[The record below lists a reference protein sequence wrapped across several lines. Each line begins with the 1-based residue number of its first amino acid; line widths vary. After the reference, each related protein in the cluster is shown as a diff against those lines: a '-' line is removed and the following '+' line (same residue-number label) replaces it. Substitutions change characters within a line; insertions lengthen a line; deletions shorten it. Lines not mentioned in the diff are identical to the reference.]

1 MRGGIGLI
9 CAASVL
15 AMGTGNVLQFSQNSQ
30 IKENFHNTAEFED
43 FAQQVAAVVPANTHA
58 FGLNVAEVYSMLHWS
73 TQCFT
78 MDFSDMAVRPDS
90 LKELKEQLETE
101 DAPAVFTNKSSLG
114 IWQRNDLETYQWF
127 CDTYKLNSRFS
138 FYNEEF
144 RYFTKR

>member
-1 MRGGIGLI
+1 MTFVKATNRHVRETSSDKGLFFP
-9 CAASVL
+9 SY
-15 AMGTGNVLQFSQNSQ
+15 T
-30 IKENFHNTAEFED
+30 
-43 FAQQVAAVVPANTHA
+43 
-58 FGLNVAEVYSMLHWS
+58 HWS

-114 IWQRNDLETYQWF
+114 IWQRNDPETYQWF
-127 CDTYKLNSRFS
+127 CDTYKLNNRFS

>member
-1 MRGGIGLI
+1 M
-9 CAASVL
+9 
-15 AMGTGNVLQFSQNSQ
+15 
-30 IKENFHNTAEFED
+30 
-43 FAQQVAAVVPANTHA
+43 
-58 FGLNVAEVYSMLHWS
+58 AEVYSMLHWS

-90 LKELKEQLETE
+90 LKELKEQLKQRMHRQF
-101 DAPAVFTNKSSLG
+101 FTNKSSLG

-127 CDTYKLNSRFS
+127 CDTYKLNNRFS

>member
-1 MRGGIGLI
+1 
-9 CAASVL
+9 
-15 AMGTGNVLQFSQNSQ
+15 
-30 IKENFHNTAEFED
+30 
-43 FAQQVAAVVPANTHA
+43 
-58 FGLNVAEVYSMLHWS
+58 MLHWS

-114 IWQRNDLETYQWF
+114 IWKRNDTVTYQWF
-127 CDTYKLNSRFS
+127 CDNYKLNETFLC
-138 FYNEEF
+138 YNEEF

>member
-1 MRGGIGLI
+1 
-9 CAASVL
+9 
-15 AMGTGNVLQFSQNSQ
+15 MGTGTILQFSQNSK

-43 FAQQVAAVVPANTHA
+43 FAQQIAAIVPANTHG

-114 IWQRNDLETYQWF
+114 IWKRNDPKTYQWF
-127 CDTYKLNSRFS
+127 CDNYKLNETFS